1 MLRQLQH
8 DVCFYRLNAFLI
20 RAGPAKP
27 YFCPAASFVSMTDNP
42 RTASAADSPDDD
54 AHFLQRLQPSRLI
67 LPIVIGLGV
76 VGFMFWRSYRP
87 GDLAP
92 LAHARWEWLLITL
105 GVLLARDFG
114 YIYRIR
120 HIAERELNYRQSLDV
135 IMIWEFASCVLPS
148 AVGGTA
154 VASFILHK
162 EGITLG
168 KSMAYVMVT
177 ALMDNMYYVIM
188 VPLVVLIAGAGLY
201 PHEALHSGFIT
212 TLRIMFLVSYV
223 AVTAYAGLML
233 YAIFINPRSVR
244 RVLVRLFSMLVL
256 KRWRRKAY
264 HHGQEMALASV
275 QLRGNP
281 AVYWWRAAASTFFVW
296 TARYLVI
303 GCLIAAFVPMNADTF
318 LFIFARN
325 LTYKVL
331 LLLAITPGGAGI
343 VEGAFPTFFG
353 KFIGTATLTSFMV
366 LLYRVVTYYLYLVLG
381 SIFLPRWVARVFAK
395 GR

>member
-1 MLRQLQH
+1 M
-8 DVCFYRLNAFLI
+8 
-20 RAGPAKP
+20 
-27 YFCPAASFVSMTDNP
+27 
-42 RTASAADSPDDD
+42 PDKLPHALPEDD

-67 LPIVIGLGV
+67 VPVLIGLSV
-76 VGFMFWRSYRP
+76 VAFMFWRSYEP
-87 GDLAP
+87 GELAP
-92 LAHARWEWLLITL
+92 LANARWEWLLVTL
-105 GVLLARDFG
+105 AVLVARDFG

-154 VASFILHK
+154 VASFILNK
-162 EGITLG
+162 EGISLG

-177 ALMDNMYYVIM
+177 ALMDNLYYVVM

-201 PHEALHSGFIT
+201 PHEALEGGFIA
-212 TLRIMFLVSYV
+212 TLRVAFVLSYV
-223 AVTAYAGLML
+223 FVSAYAGLML
-233 YAIFINPRSVR
+233 YAIFINPKSVR
-244 RVLVRLFSMLVL
+244 RLLVRLFSLPGL

-264 HHGQEMALASV
+264 LHGQEMVEASV

-281 AVYWWRAAASTFFVW
+281 PGYWWRAGLSSFFVW

-303 GCLIAAFVPMNADTF
+303 GCIIAAFVPMDTDTF

-366 LLYRVVTYYLYLVLG
+366 LLYRVLTYYLYLVLG
-381 SIFLPRWVARVFAK
+381 TIFLPRWVARVFVKRPTVPAAK
-395 GR
+395 V

>member
-1 MLRQLQH
+1 MSEKLLPP
-8 DVCFYRLNAFLI
+8 LAE
-20 RAGPAKP
+20 
-27 YFCPAASFVSMTDNP
+27 
-42 RTASAADSPDDD
+42 DD

-67 LPIVIGLGV
+67 LPVVIGLSV
-76 VGFMFWRSYRP
+76 VGFMFWRSYKP
-87 GDLAP
+87 GGLAP
-92 LAHARWEWLLITL
+92 LAQASWEWLLITL
-105 GVLLARDFG
+105 GVLLARDLG

-120 HIAERELNYRQSLDV
+120 HIAERELSYRQSLDV

-154 VASFILHK
+154 VASFILNK

-177 ALMDNMYYVIM
+177 ALMDNLYYVIM
-188 VPLVVLIAGAGLY
+188 VPLVVSIAGAGLY
-201 PHEALHSGFIT
+201 PHEALQGGFIA
-212 TLRIMFLVSYV
+212 TLRVAFVLSYIFVS
-223 AVTAYAGLML
+223 AYAGLML
-233 YAIFINPRSVR
+233 YAIFVNPRSVR
-244 RVLVRLFSMLVL
+244 RLLVRLFSWRLL
-256 KRWRRKAY
+256 RRWQRAAY
-264 HHGQEMALASV
+264 KHGHEMMLASV

-281 AVYWWRAAASTFFVW
+281 AGYWWRAGLSTFFVW

-303 GCLIAAFVPMNADTF
+303 GCLIAAFVPMDTDTF

-381 SIFLPRWVARVFAK
+381 SVFLPRWVARVFAK
-395 GR
+395 RPAASPLNEPALATTKKAPNHKG

>member
-1 MLRQLQH
+1 
-8 DVCFYRLNAFLI
+8 
-20 RAGPAKP
+20 
-27 YFCPAASFVSMTDNP
+27 MTDKP
-42 RTASAADSPDDD
+42 RTVSAADSPADD
-54 AHFLQRLQPSRLI
+54 AHFLQRLRPSRLI

-76 VGFMFWRSYRP
+76 VGFMFWRSYKP

-92 LAHARWEWLLITL
+92 LAHAKYWWLLVTL

-162 EGITLG
+162 EGISLG

-177 ALMDNMYYVIM
+177 ALMDNLYYVLM
-188 VPLVVLIAGAGLY
+188 VPLVVLVAGAGLY
-201 PHEALHSGFIT
+201 PHEALQGGFIA
-212 TLRIMFLVSYV
+212 TLRVLFVVSYV

-244 RVLVRLFSMLVL
+244 RVLVRLFSLPVL

-281 AVYWWRAAASTFFVW
+281 AIYWWRAAASTFFVW

-303 GCLIAAFVPMNADTF
+303 GCLIAAFVPMDADTF

-381 SIFLPRWVARVFAK
+381 TIFLPRWVARVFAK
-395 GR
+395 GVKSEA